1 MAGAPP
7 PPHPRAPPHGV
18 GEAARRTAAGASRPC
33 PLPRRARRG
42 AGGNPRPW
50 FLPLLARPKF
60 FVFSGARRAPLPRR
74 AFILVYRFCAPLFA
88 SAAAPRTASLSPAYG
103 GTRRAG
109 LRAEQADNGAENAKT
124 RPLAVFGGS
133 AWRPAL
139 YPPLGFAFRR
149 VSRPALPKGRA
160 GERLRAKAR
169 AYFSAGAQKKPITF
183 PRTRD
188 VVTLF
193 SSFRRCRSTTT
204 VVRLSLSALPR
215 VLILLRRMLSRLRR
229 DGGGVWRPGPPR
241 PPAGSW
247 TRPLASFPAVGRSPA
262 ARLPP
267 SPALAGGRRRHTMCR
282 TVGADGATLPRR
294 HRLPTRCCA
303 APPALGRAG
312 TAATSG
318 GRSYRGDVG
327 GFSSEPLRSTLPRDV
342 QRRASDNFPP
352 TTKCF
357 SSDLYFTK
365 AR

>member
-7 PPHPRAPPHGV
+7 PPHPRAPPYSV
-18 GEAARRTAAGASRPC
+18 GGAARRTAAGASRPC

-42 AGGNPRPW
+42 AGGNPRPC

-88 SAAAPRTASLSPAYG
+88 SAAATRTASLSPAFG

-109 LRAEQADNGAENAKT
+109 LRAEKAYNRAENAKT

-133 AWRPAL
+133 ALRPAL
-139 YPPLGFAFRR
+139 YPPLGFAFHR

-169 AYFSAGAQKKPITF
+169 AYFSACAQKKPLTF
-183 PRTRD
+183 PRARD
-188 VVTLF
+188 FVTLF

-204 VVRLSLSALPR
+204 VVRLCLSALPR
-215 VLILLRRMLSRLRR
+215 VLILMRRILSRLRR
-229 DGGGVWRPGPPR
+229 DGGGLRRAATPR
-241 PPAGSW
+241 PPTFSYR
-247 TRPLASFPAVGRSPA
+247 RPLASFATLGRSPA
-262 ARLPP
+262 ARVPP
-267 SPALAGGRRRHTMCR
+267 SPALQGGRRRHTMCR

-294 HRLPTRCCA
+294 HRLPTRFCE

-327 GFSSEPLRSTLPRDV
+327 GLSS
-342 QRRASDNFPP
+342 
-352 TTKCF
+352 
-357 SSDLYFTK
+357 
-365 AR
+365 